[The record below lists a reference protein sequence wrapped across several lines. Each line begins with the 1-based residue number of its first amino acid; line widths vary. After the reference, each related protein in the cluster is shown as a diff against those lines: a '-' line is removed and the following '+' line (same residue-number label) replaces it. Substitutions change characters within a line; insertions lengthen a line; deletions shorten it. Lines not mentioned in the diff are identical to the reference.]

1 MVAINRVNGRA
12 PYFHSR
18 GSVRESA
25 RKTRAHAYTRACI
38 SLKRNSSL
46 YFLGPA
52 DERGAFRMTRRTK
65 DDDEGGR
72 TSHAPVRGQVILRPL
87 VPVHGLYGAAPTC
100 DRAVFRWRDSR
111 HTPSATILSQRKNV
125 PGKAQGKWLDY
136 FARHTAAFI
145 IFNPQHLSNLV
156 INFQN

>member
-46 YFLGPA
+46 YFIGPD

-111 HTPSATILSQRKNV
+111 HTPS
-125 PGKAQGKWLDY
+125 GKKRSGKGIGKMAGL
-136 FARHTAAFI
+136 FCSPHRGVH
-145 IFNPQHLSNLV
+145 
-156 INFQN
+156 NFQSATSLESRNKFSKLSGRD